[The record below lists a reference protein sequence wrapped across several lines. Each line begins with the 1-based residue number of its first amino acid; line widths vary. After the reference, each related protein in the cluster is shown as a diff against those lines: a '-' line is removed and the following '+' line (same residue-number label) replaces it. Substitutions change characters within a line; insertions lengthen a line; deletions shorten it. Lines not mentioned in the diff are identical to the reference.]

1 MNHSRHNSLNW
12 IEASA
17 SVIIAL
23 AAAAVALA
31 FYGATRWARR
41 TRAALGRLEAART
54 PPSRPRYDM
63 RELDGLPAPVQR
75 YFRSVLREGQPI
87 VAAVT
92 LEQTGALNMSLA
104 GDRWKPFTSLQRIVT
119 SRPGFIWSAR
129 IAILP
134 GFSVY
139 VHDGYVGG
147 TGILHAA
154 ALGLFTVAELRGRG
168 AIAQG
173 ELMRYLAEAAWY
185 PTALLPSQGVHWE
198 AVDDSAAK
206 ATLTDGEIAATLTF
220 RFDTAG
226 LIESVRSEARG
237 RTVGDA
243 IVMTPW
249 EGRWSNY
256 QERSGMRVP
265 LSGEVA
271 WLLPEG
277 RMSYWRGTV
286 SSLAF
291 DFSKETVDAPA
302 CTSCP

>member
-63 RELDGLPAPVQR
+63 HELDGLPAPVQR

-92 LEQTGALNMSLA
+92 LEHTGAFNMSLA
-104 GDRWKPFTSLQRIVT
+104 GNRWKPFTSLQRVVT
-119 SRPGFIWSAR
+119 SRPGFVWNAR

-134 GFSVY
+134 GLPVY
-139 VHDGYVGG
+139 VHDGYIAS

-154 ALGLFTVAELRGRG
+154 VLGLFTVAELRGHG
-168 AIAQG
+168 TIAQG

-185 PTALLPSQGVHWE
+185 PTALLPSEGVHWE
-198 AVDDSAAK
+198 VVDDSAAK
-206 ATLTDGEIAATLTF
+206 ATLADGEITVTLTF

-256 QERSGMRVP
+256 QERDGMRVP
-265 LSGEVA
+265 LTGEVA

-277 RMSYWRGTV
+277 RMSYWRGSV
-286 SSLAF
+286 SSLVF
-291 DFSKETVDAPA
+291 DFPEETLDASTCA
-302 CTSCP
+302 TCP